1 MNLIQ
6 RYLIRQF
13 VPVFIFS
20 VLFFVLL
27 LELGDLFANLWKY
40 LANGVTPSSIL
51 KILALYAPKCV
62 SFSIPLAVLFA
73 ASYTIGSMHA
83 RNELIMVFSSGVPLY
98 SLVAPLLA
106 LGIAL
111 SLGSYFFEDR
121 VVVGTFAK
129 KVQLSKVLLKQ
140 EDSRSNT
147 NIVILSDSGRTIY
160 AADYY
165 QDEEKK
171 LYSVFVIVRD
181 DAGALLHVIKS
192 PVLAWANGEWRPD
205 FYEVYSVDSSGDF
218 ALSTSQLPL
227 KLTEPPSTFRR
238 NTTLVD
244 ELRSREAKKYI
255 DGLRKSGVPY
265 AEHLSNYY
273 KRFSFPLTI
282 FIVLFFSI
290 SVGGRFRK
298 NILLMSILLSL
309 SVAVLY
315 YVTQM
320 ITMLFAKWEYI
331 SPLAGAWFPA
341 ILFGCL
347 GLVVAR
353 YART

>member
-1 MNLIQ
+1 MNLLQ

-13 VPVFIFS
+13 IPVFIFS

-40 LANGVTPSSIL
+40 LANGVSAASML
-51 KILALYAPKCV
+51 KILLLYAPKCV
-62 SFSIPLAVLFA
+62 SYSIPLAVLFA

-83 RNELIMVFSSGVPLY
+83 RNELIMVFSSGYPLY
-98 SLVAPLLA
+98 TLVAPLLA
-106 LGIAL
+106 IGFML
-111 SLGSYFFEDR
+111 SIGMYYFEDL
-121 VVVGTFAK
+121 VVIETYAK
-129 KVQLSKVLLKQ
+129 KNQLSKVLLKQ

-147 NIVILSDSGRTIY
+147 NIVILSDSGKTIY

-165 QDEEKK
+165 QDDEKK
-171 LYSVFVIVRD
+171 LYSVFVILRD
-181 DAGALLHVIKS
+181 DNGGLLHVVKA
-192 PVLAWANGEWRPD
+192 PVLSWIDGEWKPD
-205 FYEVYSVDSSGDF
+205 FYEVYSVDANGDF
-218 ALSTSQLPL
+218 VLTTETLPV
-227 KLTEPPSTFRR
+227 KLTEQPVTFRR
-238 NTTLVD
+238 NTTSVD
-244 ELRSREAKKYI
+244 EIRSAEAKKYI
-255 DGLRKSGVPY
+255 AGLRKAGVPY
-265 AEHLSNYY
+265 AEQLSNYY
-273 KRFSFPLTI
+273 KRFSFPLTV

-309 SVAVLY
+309 SIAVLY

-320 ITMLFAKWEYI
+320 VTMLFAKWEYI

-347 GLVVAR
+347 AILIAR